1 VTFGVDHC
9 HPNDHKKREHTAPR
23 IHSHASLHSL
33 PMSSSSMV
41 MLLSILPL
49 VLLSPWGTDAFTAS
63 KLTAAFTRRQR
74 IHLPHPSPSRHSL
87 QQQLQRQHWALHY
100 GAADYYADDEEDEDE
115 DDDDDDDDILLD
127 ADSLGDWR
135 AFRRNLASSL
145 NNDSLTT
152 STTSTTESSTITSS
166 PTAFLP
172 DMNNSK
178 SNNSN
183 NNIKKA
189 VPKTVRSISKE
200 NQELV
205 LTQNEK
211 LHKEYMS
218 DVWAHE
224 TATVRI
230 SPVSFIFPRRVGVP
244 WKGGQRNVGK
254 KTLICISSNNSTL

>member
-1 VTFGVDHC
+1 
-9 HPNDHKKREHTAPR
+9 
-23 IHSHASLHSL
+23 
-33 PMSSSSMV
+33 MV

-49 VLLSPWGTDAFTAS
+49 VLLLSQWGTDAFTAS

-74 IHLPHPSPSRHSL
+74 IHLPQTPSSRHSL
-87 QQQLQRQHWALHY
+87 QQQQQLQRQHWALHY
-100 GAADYYADDEEDEDE
+100 GAADYYSDDDEDEEDE
-115 DDDDDDDDILLD
+115 DDDDDDDILLD

-145 NNDSLTT
+145 NKDSLTT
-152 STTSTTESSTITSS
+152 STTSTTGSSTSTSS

-172 DMNNSK
+172 DMNNNK
-178 SNNSN
+178 SNNNSN

-211 LHKEYMS
+211 LHKEYTS

-230 SPVSFIFPRRVGVP
+230 SSVSFIIPRRVGVQ
-244 WKGGQRNVGK
+244 WRGGQRNVAK
-254 KTLICISSNNSTL
+254 KALIGISSYNSTL